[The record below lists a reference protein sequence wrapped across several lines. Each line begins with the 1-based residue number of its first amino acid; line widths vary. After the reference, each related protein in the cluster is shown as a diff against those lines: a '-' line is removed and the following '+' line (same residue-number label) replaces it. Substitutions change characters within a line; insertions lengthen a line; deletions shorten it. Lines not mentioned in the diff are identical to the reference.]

1 LKNLYLTVNTVVH
14 YVIVYTTHSA
24 RHCNLY
30 VLLMTELCIA
40 CNSTSCRNNFFLEEF
55 VHWTQMHP
63 LSAKVNRGI
72 ALELLKKFD
81 AIVQAVNYFFS
92 RMCPSKV
99 NRGMN
104 LEL

>member
-1 LKNLYLTVNTVVH
+1 
-14 YVIVYTTHSA
+14 
-24 RHCNLY
+24 
-30 VLLMTELCIA
+30 MTELCIA
-40 CNSTSCRNNFFLEEF
+40 SCRNKFFLEEF

>member
-1 LKNLYLTVNTVVH
+1 
-14 YVIVYTTHSA
+14 
-24 RHCNLY
+24 
-30 VLLMTELCIA
+30 
-40 CNSTSCRNNFFLEEF
+40 
-55 VHWTQMHP
+55 MHP

-72 ALELLKKFD
+72 ALELLKEFD
-81 AIVQAVNYFFS
+81 AIVQAVNYFLS